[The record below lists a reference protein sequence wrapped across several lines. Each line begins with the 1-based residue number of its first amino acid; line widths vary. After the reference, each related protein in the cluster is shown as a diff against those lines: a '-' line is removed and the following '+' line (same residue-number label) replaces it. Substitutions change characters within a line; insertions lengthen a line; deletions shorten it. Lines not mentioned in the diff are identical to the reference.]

1 MRMEHNGDPAKEL
14 LEKVGDISNLSLF
27 GPKILVALYVR
38 PEKTAGK
45 IIIPEKSNTRDEDV
59 HQGKVGLV
67 IKKGPTAFTD
77 FAYFNESVEV
87 GDWVWFRASNGI
99 AMKFNGVDC
108 RYLEDIRVEGK
119 INQPDAI
126 W

>member
-1 MRMEHNGDPAKEL
+1 MRMKHSGDPAKEL
-14 LEKVGDISNLSLF
+14 LDKVGDISNLSIF
-27 GPKILVALYVR
+27 GPKVLVAIYIR
-38 PEKTAGK
+38 PLQSAGG
-45 IIIPEKSNTRDEDV
+45 ILMPEKSRDEDIY
-59 HQGKVGLV
+59 QGKVGLV
-67 IKKGPTAFTD
+67 IKKGPLAFTD
-77 FAYFNESVEV
+77 INYFTESVEV

-108 RYLEDIRVEGK
+108 RYLEDVRVEGK